1 MATPIIIGITGGS
14 GSGKSWLAQAVRQ
27 ALGHHRVAIIEQ
39 DGYYRDLSH
48 LDHAE
53 AAKTNFDHP
62 DALELDRLEEDLVR
76 LAKGDVVMVPQYA
89 FSSFSRRPESL
100 LVQPRPLIVVEGLFA
115 LLPPR
120 LRQAYELSV
129 FVDTPSDLRLIRRI
143 RRDTTERGYDLERIL
158 DFWESRALPMF
169 EQHVKPQRERAA
181 LVWRSLEDKAFVPN
195 FLADLDSRLARN
207 ADKSQAAR

>member
-1 MATPIIIGITGGS
+1 MASPIIIGITGGS

-27 ALGHHRVAIIEQ
+27 SLGHDRVAIVAQ

-48 LDHAE
+48 LDRDV
-53 AAKTNFDHP
+53 AAQTNFDHP
-62 DALELDRLEEDLVR
+62 DALELDRLEDDVFR
-76 LAKGDVVMVPQYA
+76 LANGEAVTVPQYA
-89 FSSFSRRPESL
+89 FSSFSRQTEALPL
-100 LVQPRPLIVVEGLFA
+100 QPRPLIVVEGLFA

-120 LRQAYELSV
+120 LRQAYDLSV

-143 RRDTTERGYDLERIL
+143 RRDTSERGYDLERIL

-169 EQHVKPQRERAA
+169 EQHVKPQREQAD